1 MAALLERCRK
11 EFTFIVIH
19 GPAATYAD
27 AFYLA
32 QQSDAVLLCAR
43 SGQAKRDVV
52 SRSVGELRHTLPD
65 STVIGVVL
73 ENVPEG
79 ERYAHV

>member
-19 GPAATYAD
+19 GPAAAYAD
-27 AFYLA
+27 ALYLA
-32 QQSDAVLLCAR
+32 QQSDAVLLSAR
-43 SGQAKRDVV
+43 SGQMKRHCL
-52 SRSVGELRHTLPD
+52 SRSLDELRHQVSAT
-65 STVIGVVL
+65 GVLGLVL

-79 ERYAHV
+79 DGYVQ